1 MSDNRLNLLCKPLLS
16 GDFIFKQLRTCTTS
30 LIPTFNF
37 STGIRRHTFKLPA
50 SGPREEGTVV
60 NKSTA
65 SDIKL
70 QFLQHTST
78 VMHRPSRFTTFTLG
92 LARWHSCGKNAAII
106 FDNLFRLII
115 IFSSDSSDI
124 SKSLSLSF
132 SFSSSIFTGRSF
144 VGSTFTSHLLVD
156 CAERASTNS
165 FEVGLCR
172 TDTEALLELSV

>member
-1 MSDNRLNLLCKPLLS
+1 MFDCQSSVGLLTSTIMSDNRLNLLCKPLLS

-30 LIPTFNF
+30 LIPTFDF

-70 QFLQHTST
+70 RFLQNTSI

-92 LARWHSCGKNAAII
+92 LAP
-106 FDNLFRLII
+106 
-115 IFSSDSSDI
+115 
-124 SKSLSLSF
+124 
-132 SFSSSIFTGRSF
+132 
-144 VGSTFTSHLLVD
+144 
-156 CAERASTNS
+156 
-165 FEVGLCR
+165 
-172 TDTEALLELSV
+172 